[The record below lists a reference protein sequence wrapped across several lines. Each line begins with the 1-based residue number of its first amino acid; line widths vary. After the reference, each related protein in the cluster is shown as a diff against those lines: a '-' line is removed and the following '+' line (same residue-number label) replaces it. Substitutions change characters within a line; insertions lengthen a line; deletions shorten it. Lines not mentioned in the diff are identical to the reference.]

1 MAAESETTFILVD
14 VGGVILNEEKGYAAR
29 FRCLREALSNHGIQ
43 PDDEEYSESIRLSI
57 LSRTP
62 SIPKALVWQYT
73 NPDTGLC
80 HEIVEEARSSLRDWS
95 YNNAHE
101 AQPGIADA
109 LATLS
114 RSHTL
119 ALAANASSSIK
130 DVLESMGILQH
141 FLHRQVSGDLGLS
154 KPDIR
159 FFLHILGEL
168 GAAPQQTIMV
178 GDRLDNDMYPA
189 QLLGMKTV
197 WVRTGAHAIL
207 EPREPGEIPDRTIE
221 SPLELVEAVT
231 ALSSFR

>member
-1 MAAESETTFILVD
+1 MLWACISTRPTMPSSCALTRRAKCRLWSAVSRCCRL
-14 VGGVILNEEKGYAAR
+14 GLGYAEGVTHDYKRHGTTTLFAALDVATGEVLTQCKPR
-29 FRCLREALSNHGIQ
+29 HRHQEFLQFLRHIDANVPADL
-43 PDDEEYSESIRLSI
+43 
-57 LSRTP
+57 
-62 SIPKALVWQYT
+62 
-73 NPDTGLC
+73 
-80 HEIVEEARSSLRDWS
+80 
-95 YNNAHE
+95 NAHE